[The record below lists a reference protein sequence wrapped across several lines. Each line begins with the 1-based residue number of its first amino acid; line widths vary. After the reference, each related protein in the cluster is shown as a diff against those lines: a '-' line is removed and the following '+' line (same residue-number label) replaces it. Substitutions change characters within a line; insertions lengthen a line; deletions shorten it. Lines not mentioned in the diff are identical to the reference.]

1 MPRSKGRSGAEAD
14 ATLAVADRAAW
25 RRWLENNH
33 GAAERVWL
41 LYRKKASAARLPAGV
56 GYEESVEEALCF
68 GWIDSLVKRIDEERY
83 ARLFT
88 PRVDETR
95 WSPTNR
101 RRLAKVIAEGRMT
114 AAGLAVTGGAQGP
127 LPATPKRGSLR
138 FVLPADIRAALR
150 GRPPAWE
157 NYRRLP
163 PSEQRKYVG
172 WITFAKQ
179 QETRARR
186 LAEAVRMLEQNRRLG
201 LK

>member
-1 MPRSKGRSGAEAD
+1 LKTRKFRHRD
-14 ATLAVADRAAW
+14 AW
-25 RRWLENNH
+25 RDWLAANH
-33 GAAERVWL
+33 EAEPEIWL
-41 LYRKKASAARLPAGV
+41 VYAKKHTGIASVHYDEA
-56 GYEESVEEALCF
+56 VEEALCF
-68 GWIDSLVKRIDEERY
+68 GWIDSLVKRIDGDRY

-88 PRVDETR
+88 PRVDGTR

-114 AAGLAVTGGAQGP
+114 GAGLAVAGGAQGP
-127 LPATPKRGSLR
+127 EPAAPKRTPLR
-138 FVLPADIRAALR
+138 FVLPADIRVALR
-150 GRPPAWE
+150 ARPPAWR

-172 WITFAKQ
+172 WITFAKK

-186 LAEAVRMLEQNRRLG
+186 LAEAVGLLAQNRRLG